1 MKAVVVPY
9 TKEVIVESVSPV
21 TVPLSYDTITRTEGR
36 DGVKLVLASSLS
48 GMVDRWVEA
57 KRLFNTVPLM
67 GTIDVYIEDGFI
79 IFPVIA
85 QGRFKSLPKELEYL
99 LEWTERTKKYR
110 ERENG
115 KWYFRD
121 CPAFRVMAGELFD
134 SLWFFFGDRPSFDP
148 AKESVREFYEEEVQE
163 VPLLALAREKRKPG
177 RDNVVWS
184 PSPLF
189 DFRWSG

>member
-9 TKEVIVESVSPV
+9 TNEIHVESRTSVA
-21 TVPLSYDTITRTEGR
+21 VPLGYDTITRTEGR

-48 GMVDRWVEA
+48 GMIDRWVEA
-57 KRLFNTVPLM
+57 KRLFGIVPLM
-67 GTIDVYIEDGFI
+67 GAIDVYVEDGFI
-79 IFPVIA
+79 VFPVIA
-85 QGRFKSLPKELEYL
+85 QGSFKSLPKEIEYL
-99 LEWTERTKKYR
+99 LEWTEKTEKYR
-110 ERENG
+110 EVENG

-134 SLWFFFGDRPSFDP
+134 ALWFFFGDRPFFEP
-148 AKESVREFYEEEVQE
+148 VKEAVKEFQEEERRE

>member
-85 QGRFKSLPKELEYL
+85 QGRFKSLPKEIEYL
-99 LEWTERTKKYR
+99 LEWTERTKNYR

-115 KWYFRD
+115 KWFFRD
-121 CPAFRVMAGELFD
+121 FPAFIVMAGELFD
-134 SLWFFFGDRPSFDP
+134 SLWFFFGDRPFFEP
-148 AKESVREFYEEEVQE
+148 VKEAVKEFQEEERRE

-184 PSPLF
+184 PSPPS
-189 DFRWSG
+189 DIRWPG